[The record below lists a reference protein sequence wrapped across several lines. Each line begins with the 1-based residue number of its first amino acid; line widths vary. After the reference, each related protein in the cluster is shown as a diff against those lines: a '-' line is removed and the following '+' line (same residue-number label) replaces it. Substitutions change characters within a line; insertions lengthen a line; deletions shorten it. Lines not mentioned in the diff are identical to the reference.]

1 VVPNGVDGVVPD
13 GLQCGAASA
22 TEHPT
27 GSLPSDALR
36 TAISVVAA
44 IRQTRQGRCCRCGLD
59 IAAGDVVDVTRG
71 EE

>member
-1 VVPNGVDGVVPD
+1 
-13 GLQCGAASA
+13 
-22 TEHPT
+22 
-27 GSLPSDALR
+27 
-36 TAISVVAA
+36 VVAA